1 VTERRVLITG
11 ASSGFGLA
19 TTLHLAELGFSVMG
33 LVPDEQ
39 EAETLGQAAAE
50 RRVEVEMI
58 TADLANP
65 QRRAAAVKD
74 LELYALVNNAGYLN
88 AGLIRDVPIADARAQ
103 FEIMVLAPVDLTRR
117 MLPYMLERGEGRVVN
132 VTSAAVHTSTPFTG
146 WYQACKAALR
156 ELTAALRA
164 ELEAT
169 GIDIIDIEPGGF
181 QTGIWERGRAELR
194 RRQRHSLRADD
205 YEKPLELIERTEP
218 DMGDPD
224 DVAKVIG
231 RLLTESHPRAHV
243 RVGPDAGPLRLVSEL
258 IPDRLWDRLVT
269 RATGMA

>member
-1 VTERRVLITG
+1 MTERLVLITG

-19 TTLHLAELGFSVMG
+19 TTLHLADLGFRVMG
-33 LVPDEQ
+33 MVPNDQ
-39 EAETLGQAAAE
+39 EAETLGQAVAE
-50 RRVEVEMI
+50 RGVEVEMV

-65 QRRAAAVKD
+65 QRRAAAIKD
-74 LELYALVNNAGYLN
+74 LELYALVNNAGFMN

-103 FEIMVLAPVDLTRR
+103 FEAMVLAPVDLSRR
-117 MLPYMLERGEGRVVN
+117 MLPHMLERGEGRIVN

-156 ELTAALRA
+156 ELTDALRA
-164 ELEAT
+164 ELEDT

-205 YEKPLELIERTEP
+205 YEKALELIERTKPE
-218 DMGDPD
+218 MGDPD
-224 DVAKVIG
+224 DVARVIG
-231 RLLTESHPRAHV
+231 RILTESHPRPHV

-258 IPDRLWDRLVT
+258 VPDRLWDRMVT
-269 RATGMA
+269 RATGMG